1 MDVVSLWQHGID
13 NAVAVLG
20 TAATPHH
27 VRTLVTLTD
36 EILFCFDGD
45 DAGRRAAWRAL
56 EQSLEAQLLAEAEA
70 FGDCSATEDFVEGI
84 EAFLAKR
91 KPRFRGR

>member
-1 MDVVSLWQHGID
+1 MVAPEALDAEVEALAARLAAGPSYAYGRIRSLLAD
-13 NAVAVLG
+13 S
-20 TAATPHH
+20 
-27 VRTLVTLTD
+27 
-36 EILFCFDGD
+36 
-45 DAGRRAAWRAL
+45 L

>member
-1 MDVVSLWQHGID
+1 VVSLWQHGID

-27 VRTLVTLTD
+27 VRTLVTLTN

-56 EQSLEAQLLAEAEA
+56 EQSLEALKDGVTLRFACLPE
-70 FGDCSATEDFVEGI
+70 GEDPDSLV
-84 EAFLAKR
+84 
-91 KPRFRGR
+91 